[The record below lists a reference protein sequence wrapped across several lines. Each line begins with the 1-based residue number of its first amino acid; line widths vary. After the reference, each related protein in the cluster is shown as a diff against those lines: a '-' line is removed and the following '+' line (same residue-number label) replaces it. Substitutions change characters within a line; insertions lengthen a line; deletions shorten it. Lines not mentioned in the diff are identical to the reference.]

1 MKRLLVVAVMAMSCG
16 PVCRIACPPELQT
29 VILVDANGA
38 GLTPK
43 QLTTGGTTF
52 VCGEGETTCTGN
64 RLTFRWGEYAEMP
77 RDVRVEATTGEV
89 FTGSV
94 DPNFNLKPS
103 PGTCQCGD
111 SSYDD
116 LTVTLSL

>member
-1 MKRLLVVAVMAMSCG
+1 MTYSAKFASAFYG
-16 PVCRIACPPELQT
+16 PFR
-29 VILVDANGA
+29 DA
-38 GLTPK
+38 
-43 QLTTGGTTF
+43 
-52 VCGEGETTCTGN
+52 
-64 RLTFRWGEYAEMP
+64 AESP

-94 DPNFNLKPS
+94 DPNFDLRPS